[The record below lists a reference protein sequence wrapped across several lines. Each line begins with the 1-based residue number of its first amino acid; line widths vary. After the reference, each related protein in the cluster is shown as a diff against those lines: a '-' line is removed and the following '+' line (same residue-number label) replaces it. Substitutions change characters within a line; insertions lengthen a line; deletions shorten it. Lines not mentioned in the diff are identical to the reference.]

1 MKNLFLLIL
10 ITFFFSCKDN
20 VTKPINEATTNP
32 PTAIS
37 TTEHV
42 NLPYPD
48 SLFSIFEMKEGEVT
62 YVMKKYFIAF
72 LKEGPKRDQLEEEA
86 TKIQNAHMAHLGKL
100 ADEKRICMVGP
111 FGEDAD
117 SDIQGIIIFSVPD
130 KEEAMRLAAEDPA
143 VKAGRLI
150 IEVQPW
156 WAAKGSELF

>member
-1 MKNLFLLIL
+1 MKNLLLL
-10 ITFFFSCKDN
+10 FFITIFFSCKES
-20 VTKPINEATTNP
+20 VTKPINEGTIEIP
-32 PTAIS
+32 

-48 SLFSIFEMKEGEVT
+48 SLFQIFEMKEGDVT

-72 LKEGPKRDQLEEEA
+72 LKEGSKRDQPEEEA
-86 TKIQNAHMAHLGKL
+86 KEIQAAHMAHLGKL

-130 KEEAMRLAAEDPA
+130 KEEAIRLAAEDPA

-156 WAAKGSELF
+156 WAAMGSELF